1 MQYGRMQIVRVN
13 PLVHG
18 AVTEIIRRAVC
29 CTSPDTGP
37 GEQRSEAEYV
47 VVAALVHLQL
57 PSALDHRRAPELAA
71 DDNERLIEES
81 ALLQIRHQRSDRRI
95 GRPRQHA
102 VRTDILMAVPRLV
115 NTPGALPAPGLT
127 DNQPPPLLVEA
138 LAEKFKAPPELE
150 IETVW
155 EPVYGR

>member
-1 MQYGRMQIVRVN
+1 MRPNSLLTIMSVSSRSPRCFKSDTNVAIAGSADRASMRCARISSW
-13 PLVHG
+13 LSHG
-18 AVTEIIRRAVC
+18 
-29 CTSPDTGP
+29 
-37 GEQRSEAEYV
+37 
-47 VVAALVHLQL
+47 LF
-57 PSALDHRRAPELAA
+57 
-71 DDNERLIEES
+71 
-81 ALLQIRHQRSDRRI
+81 
-95 GRPRQHA
+95 
-102 VRTDILMAVPRLV
+102 